1 MNELIVYGDFNCPF
15 SALASARA
23 GELEEHGVATV
34 EWRAVE
40 HDTDIPAEGAEMVD
54 ELAEKFRDELAQVR
68 EFLRAGEP
76 DRLRLPPRQVNT
88 SLAIRRYAGTPEGD
102 RPAVRHAIFAA
113 HWQQDERIDDPS
125 LLDRLGAGRADAATA
140 QQWRSAWQAAT
151 DPIVPVLVLPDGYV
165 SRGLGALRRLGA
177 MLDG

>member
-88 SLAIRRYAGTPEGD
+88 SLGGRIVYWNVPDGHQWEILTVSYAR
-102 RPAVRHAIFAA
+102 RPAPAR
-113 HWQQDERIDDPS
+113 PP
-125 LLDRLGAGRADAATA
+125 DRR
-140 QQWRSAWQAAT
+140 
-151 DPIVPVLVLPDGYV
+151 
-165 SRGLGALRRLGA
+165 
-177 MLDG
+177 